1 MDHQLICLPNGQ
13 YTCALC
19 KWTWHIQP
27 RSPCVGV
34 PRFDYGA
41 WPNTLFTVT
50 QLRRMKLKPS
60 NNPDGYYPLVKSP
73 SRRFLYDI
81 GKATPRRVPTERQRG
96 AIAKMRA
103 ALVQTDTCRSCGTYD
118 SSHGQSRSGVSDGYC
133 AACWREIRHRRR
145 QAAICAWAKTYLD
158 EGNFV
163 VLDSDSV

>member
-1 MDHQLICLPNGQ
+1 MGNTPARCASGHGTSSRAHPAWEFHASITAPGLQTSLPLHG
-13 YTCALC
+13 
-19 KWTWHIQP
+19 
-27 RSPCVGV
+27 
-34 PRFDYGA
+34 
-41 WPNTLFTVT
+41 
-50 QLRRMKLKPS
+50 LRRMHLKPS

-103 ALVQTDTCRSCGTYD
+103 ALVQTDICRSCGTYD